1 MLVVLSSLLC
11 RLAVKVIGLEKG
23 VLLFPSC
30 YAQGNKV
37 SSGVCSVGNHN
48 VEKMHVVLTLDISGG
63 GRYMETN
70 ET

>member
-1 MLVVLSSLLC
+1 M
-11 RLAVKVIGLEKG
+11 EKG